1 MSELATTAT
10 SDSTGGRN
18 FTCLPFS
25 LSGPLFLEAVRVYA
39 RAFAARP
46 YNMEP
51 NANERSL
58 AMRLGRV
65 HVHKP
70 GLLAMAAVS
79 GETVAGM
86 IYGYHLEPGDWWG
99 DLVRE
104 RLSPES
110 QQAWCG
116 DAFVAVE
123 LAVDPDFQGQ
133 GIGRDLMEALLEGRP
148 ERTALL
154 STRTDAR
161 AHVLY
166 RRLGF
171 EVLCE
176 TNFGRGPEHFIM
188 GRRLS

>member
-1 MSELATTAT
+1 MSLLATTAS

-25 LSGPLFLEAVRVYA
+25 LTGPLFPEAMRVYA
-39 RAFAARP
+39 RAFAGRP

-51 NANERSL
+51 AANERSL
-58 AMRLGRV
+58 TARLGRV
-65 HVHKP
+65 HAYKP
-70 GLLAMAAVS
+70 GLLAIAAVS
-79 GETVAGM
+79 GERVAGM
-86 IYGYHLEPGDWWG
+86 TYGYHLEQGDWWG
-99 DLVRE
+99 DLVRD

-110 QQAWCG
+110 QQEWLS

-123 LAVDPDFQGQ
+123 LAVDPEFQGQ
-133 GIGRDLMEALLEGRP
+133 GLGATLMESLLEGRP
-148 ERTALL
+148 EQTALL

-161 AHVLY
+161 AHHLY

-171 EVLCE
+171 EVLTE
-176 TNFGRGPEHFIM
+176 MSFGHGPWHFIM